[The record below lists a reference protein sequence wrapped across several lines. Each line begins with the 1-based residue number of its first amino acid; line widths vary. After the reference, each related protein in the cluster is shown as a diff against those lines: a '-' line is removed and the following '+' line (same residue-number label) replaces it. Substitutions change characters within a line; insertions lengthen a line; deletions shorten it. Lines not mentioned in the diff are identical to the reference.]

1 VGQHLLNNVHV
12 EAGKLDLNL
21 FNFKIGNY
29 EGGKKRIALS
39 KELQDDFVCKLVLKN
54 YCTLRIFG
62 IYLT

>member
-1 VGQHLLNNVHV
+1 VGQHLLNNVHL

-39 KELQDDFVCKLVLKN
+39 KELQDDFVCKLVLK
-54 YCTLRIFG
+54 T
-62 IYLT
+62 TAH